1 MGLTGMVFCMDRQV
15 VRATHTQKLK
25 DIAIC
30 IQVAFVVYEFIKE
43 MTHATDL

>member
-1 MGLTGMVFCMDRQV
+1 MGLTRMVFSMGRQV

-30 IQVAFVVYEFIKE
+30 IQVAFVAYEFIKE
-43 MTHATDL
+43 MSHATDL